1 MEQTTAGFTLDTLLR
16 KKIEK
21 LRRKAK
27 DARIHQRLSA
37 LLWLNQDY
45 SAQQVADLLGVCP
58 RTVHNWVA
66 LCRAALRGRR
76 RRGPQAAEHP
86 GGVLPRRPGVP
97 GPALHGQE
105 PQRAKRDRA
114 VRADAGPAPRNEVLP
129 HLPG

>member
-21 LRRKAK
+21 LRRKER

-58 RTVHNWVA
+58 RTVQNGVA
-66 LCRAALRGRR
+66 LFRAEGLEALCTLDYQGD
-76 RRGPQAAEHP
+76 P
-86 GGVLPRRPGVP
+86 G
-97 GPALHGQE
+97 
-105 PQRAKRDRA
+105 
-114 VRADAGPAPRNEVLP
+114 
-129 HLPG
+129 